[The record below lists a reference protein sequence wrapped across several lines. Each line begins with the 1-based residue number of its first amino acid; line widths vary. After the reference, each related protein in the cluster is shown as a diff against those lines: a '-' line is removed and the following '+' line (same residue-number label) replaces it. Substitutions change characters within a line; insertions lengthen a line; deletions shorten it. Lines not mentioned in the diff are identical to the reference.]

1 MMCALGDGRS
11 AGSALD
17 EVRAVASSRVLAI
30 WCMDWPAVAAAAAA
44 DLPATAPVAVTLANR
59 VIACS
64 SAARSAGVLRG
75 LRRREA
81 AARCP
86 QLHVATADTDRDAR
100 LFEGVIAAVDDLVP
114 RAEVLRP
121 GLLVLPVHGV
131 ARVFG
136 SEQQAAERLIDAVAA
151 TGAEC
156 QVGIAD
162 QLSTAVF
169 AARAGRVVE
178 PGADARFLSALSI
191 RQLAT
196 EPSLSGPG
204 REDLAD
210 LLWRMGIR
218 TIGQFAALSR
228 TDVASRFGAD
238 AVAAHRFARG
248 EPERAPSGRELTPE
262 LDAVLHC
269 DPPIDRVDAAAFAG
283 RSLAGTLHQ
292 TLMAAGVGCTR
303 LAIHAVTANGEE
315 LNRVWR
321 CAEPLTEDA
330 TADRVRWQL
339 DGWLHNRT
347 AADCP
352 TAPVTLLRLQAVEVV
367 SAGALQ
373 LPLWG
378 GLGEEDR
385 LRARRA
391 LVRVQGLLGPDAV
404 QVPVLSGGR
413 GPAERITLTPLGDE
427 LVPQADP
434 SQPWPGQL
442 PEPSPTV
449 LLDDPV
455 ELIDAHGNP
464 IRVTSRGL
472 FSADPA
478 RLAAHGRDDRLRWW
492 AGPWPVDERWWDP
505 DRAKGR
511 TARAQVMLEGGR
523 TSNPGP
529 ALLLCYRQRRW
540 YLEGIYE

>member
-1 MMCALGDGRS
+1 MCALGDGRS